1 MVRKIKLYKL
11 FEKLL
16 ICLLRVLLV
25 ILWLFDDI
33 ILTISL
39 PNSSTCVWAR
49 WYFWSCVC
57 REYHFVNIKI
67 YSISTNVV
75 HYTMISL
82 PLTLVY
88 CMSRPSKFL
97 DIIFVFLEVSTDKIR
112 NCNCHKIVRGQIG
125 NQILLIEFLWRK
137 LCSFLSVCKRYLYS
151 FLKYQVTKLKVIQ
164 YYHYVLYVYNIFII
178 CRIFNIIYLTCYNDP
193 RVQFHNI
200 LFIFRHS
207 LL

>member
-1 MVRKIKLYKL
+1 MQYLNGIMVRKIKLYKL
-11 FEKLL
+11 FEKPL

-39 PNSSTCVWAR
+39 PNSSTCVCAR

-151 FLKYQVTKLKVIQ
+151 FLNYRVTKLPVVQ
-164 YYHYVLYVYNIFII
+164 YYHYVLYVNNIFII
-178 CRIFNIIYLTCYNDP
+178 
-193 RVQFHNI
+193 
-200 LFIFRHS
+200 
-207 LL
+207 

>member
-1 MVRKIKLYKL
+1 MRGDI
-11 FEKLL
+11 FEAVYVENIILL
-16 ICLLRVLLV
+16 ITKATWVSRN
-25 ILWLFDDI
+25 F
-33 ILTISL
+33 
-39 PNSSTCVWAR
+39 
-49 WYFWSCVC
+49 
-57 REYHFVNIKI
+57 KI

-151 FLKYQVTKLKVIQ
+151 FLKYQVKKVT
-164 YYHYVLYVYNIFII
+164 V
-178 CRIFNIIYLTCYNDP
+178 
-193 RVQFHNI
+193 VQ
-200 LFIFRHS
+200 
-207 LL
+207 

>member
-1 MVRKIKLYKL
+1 MAVLNFFSVQKLNFGHFWNCSKK
-11 FEKLL
+11 FRE
-16 ICLLRVLLV
+16 ID
-25 ILWLFDDI
+25 LFDFMIFFGLDFFKFFDPLWWYI
-33 ILTISL
+33 ILIFIFIYQ
-39 PNSSTCVWAR
+39 C
-49 WYFWSCVC
+49 
-57 REYHFVNIKI
+57 HFVNIKI

-151 FLKYQVTKLKVIQ
+151 FINYRVTKLPVVQ
-164 YYHYVLYVYNIFII
+164 YYHYVLYVNNIFII
-178 CRIFNIIYLTCYNDP
+178 
-193 RVQFHNI
+193 
-200 LFIFRHS
+200 
-207 LL
+207 

>member
-1 MVRKIKLYKL
+1 MLIKSITCHNMAIQWHYFDNSIAEIQVHVSLHGDT
-11 FEKLL
+11 FEAVNVENIILL
-16 ICLLRVLLV
+16 I
-25 ILWLFDDI
+25 F
-33 ILTISL
+33 
-39 PNSSTCVWAR
+39 
-49 WYFWSCVC
+49 
-57 REYHFVNIKI
+57 KI

-151 FLKYQVTKLKVIQ
+151 FLKYQVTKVT
-164 YYHYVLYVYNIFII
+164 V
-178 CRIFNIIYLTCYNDP
+178 
-193 RVQFHNI
+193 VQ
-200 LFIFRHS
+200 
-207 LL
+207 